1 MGRIFISYSTKNQ
14 KIANALC
21 EYLERQGVSCWIA
34 PRDIPSASNYAGEIT
49 RAIKSCE
56 RFLLVYSKDAGKS
69 VHVKNEVNLA
79 INNTKSILPY
89 CLDDSPYDD
98 DLEYY
103 LSTRQKISSCG
114 DQDQD
119 FQNIAT
125 VLLGHPVTSPREK
138 AEPVAP
144 TPKVNKP
151 SKQGKPNKNLLFYI
165 LGALVLVALL
175 VWLLILRPKPGPTP
189 EPGKKVDSLL
199 VDTTAR
205 VPDVRKDTVVT
216 PTPQGNQGNTKKDE
230 TKQGD
235 TKNTDTKT
243 TEPKKEEV
251 KNVNADTFTGT
262 IKNGYPDGYGTY
274 TFKTSRR
281 IDMHDP
287 EKRVAQKGDYIV
299 GDWNNGHLNYGEWYG
314 ANGVKKAFIELGDN
328 SDTQAD
334 RTFAK
339 CVKP

>member
-1 MGRIFISYSTKNQ
+1 MGRIFISYSTRNQ
-14 KIANALC
+14 NIANALC
-21 EYLERQGVSCWIA
+21 AYLEQQGVRCWIA
-34 PRDIPSASNYAGEIT
+34 PRDIPSASNYAGENT

-56 RFLLVYSKDAGKS
+56 RFLLVYYKDAGKS
-69 VHVKNEVNLA
+69 VHVKNEINLA
-79 INNTKSILPY
+79 INNAKSILPY
-89 CLDDSPYDD
+89 CLDNSPYDD

-103 LSTRQKISSCG
+103 LSTRQKIASCG
-114 DQDQD
+114 NQEQD

-138 AEPVAP
+138 PEPALP
-144 TPKVNKP
+144 AAKRD
-151 SKQGKPNKNLLFYI
+151 KPNRKVFLFI
-165 LGALVLVALL
+165 LGALLLAALL
-175 VWLLILRPKPGPTP
+175 LWLFFMRPKPELPP
-189 EPGKKVDSLL
+189 EPGKPVDSLL
-199 VDTTAR
+199 VDTAAR
-205 VPDVRKDTVVT
+205 VPEVRKDTLVT
-216 PTPQGNQGNTKKDE
+216 PPPIVDTKKTE
-230 TKQGD
+230 T
-235 TKNTDTKT
+235 
-243 TEPKKEEV
+243 KKEEV

>member
-1 MGRIFISYSTKNQ
+1 MGKIFISYSTKNQ
-14 KIANALC
+14 KVANALC

-79 INNTKSILPY
+79 INNTKAILPY

-103 LSTRQKISSCG
+103 LSTRQKIASCG
-114 DQDQD
+114 VQDQD

-125 VLLGHPVTSPREK
+125 LLLGHPVASPREK
-138 AEPVAP
+138 TETAAPVA
-144 TPKVNKP
+144 KG
-151 SKQGKPNKNLLFYI
+151 KQPNKKILYYI

-175 VWLLILRPKPGPTP
+175 VWLFILRPKPGPRP
-189 EPGKKVDSLL
+189 EPGKPVDSLL

-205 VPDVRKDTVVT
+205 VPEVKKDTVST
-216 PTPQGNQGNTKKDE
+216 PPATGDTRKDNTTIDNTKKD
-230 TKQGD
+230 
-235 TKNTDTKT
+235 NT
-243 TEPKKEEV
+243 KKEVV
-251 KNVNADTFTGT
+251 KNELADTFTGT
-262 IKNGYPDGYGTY
+262 IRNGYPDGYGTY
-274 TFKTSRR
+274 TFKQSRR

-287 EKRVAQKGDYIV
+287 EKRMAQKGDYIK
-299 GDWNNGHLNYGEWYG
+299 GDWTNGHLNYGEWYG
-314 ANGVKKAFIELGDN
+314 ADGVKKGNIELGDN
-328 SDTQAD
+328 AAD
-334 RTFAK
+334 ADHVFAK

>member
-14 KIANALC
+14 KIANTLC
-21 EYLERQGVSCWIA
+21 DYLEQQGIHCWIA

-56 RFLLVYSKDAGKS
+56 RFLLLYSKEAGKS
-69 VHVKNEVNLA
+69 EHVKNEINLA
-79 INNTKSILPY
+79 INNARPILPY
-89 CLDDSPYDD
+89 CLDNSPYDD

-103 LSTRQKISSCG
+103 LSTKQRIASSG
-114 DQDQD
+114 DQDRD
-119 FQNIAT
+119 FQSIAT
-125 VLLGHPVTSPREK
+125 ILLGHPVASPRET
-138 AEPVAP
+138 AATAAPVA
-144 TPKVNKP
+144 KRNKP
-151 SKQGKPNKNLLFYI
+151 DKTDKPNKNLLFYI
-165 LGALVLVALL
+165 LGALVVVALL
-175 VWLLILRPKPGPTP
+175 VWLFFLRPKPGPTT
-189 EPGKKVDSLL
+189 EPDKPVDSLL

-216 PTPQGNQGNTKKDE
+216 PTPQGNTKKDE

-235 TKNTDTKT
+235 TKTTDNKN

-287 EKRVAQKGDYIV
+287 ENRVAQKGDYIV